1 MKNLCNHTREKW
13 KEYKRKGFPDVM
25 DQREIREHL
34 QTCPSCQAF
43 VQGEGLSFLL
53 EASYKENPPEPSPEF
68 FTNLERKLKAHD
80 VQEHQASF
88 SQIVLEKGWRL
99 VPVMTV
105 LIIFLM
111 GSIGYQY
118 STLSKLTARSS
129 FAETILFEDSVFE
142 EGDVLSAIVGGE
154 VINGK

>member
-1 MKNLCNHTREKW
+1 MKDLCKQTREKW
-13 KEYKRKGFPDVM
+13 KEYKRNGLPSVL
-25 DQREIREHL
+25 DQQKMREHL
-34 QTCPSCQAF
+34 QTCHSCHAF
-43 VQGEGLSFLL
+43 AQGEGLSFLL
-53 EASYKENPPEPSPEF
+53 KESYKENPPEPSHEF
-68 FTNLERKLKAHD
+68 FTNLERKLKAYD
-80 VQEHQASF
+80 AQEHKADF
-88 SQIVLEKGWRL
+88 SRILMEKGWRL

-118 STLSKLTARSS
+118 STLSQMTARSS
-129 FAETILFEDSVFE
+129 FEETILFEDSGFE

>member
-1 MKNLCNHTREKW
+1 MKNRCKRTREKW
-13 KEYKRKGFPDVM
+13 KECKRKGLPDVL
-25 DQREIREHL
+25 DQLEMREHL
-34 QTCPSCQAF
+34 QTCNSCQAYT
-43 VQGEGLSFLL
+43 QSEGLSLLL
-53 EASYKENPPEPSPEF
+53 EESYKENPPEPSPDF
-68 FTNLERKLKAHD
+68 FTNLERKLKAYDTQDHR
-80 VQEHQASF
+80 ASI

-99 VPVMTV
+99 VPVMTI

-129 FAETILFEDSVFE
+129 FEETILFEDSGFE
-142 EGDVLSAIVGGE
+142 EGDVLSAIVGWE